1 MRTVAAFAAFVVVVM
16 LAAAPAEA
24 QSRDTVGW
32 ISVATGAGLLLAAFN
47 YEGDICP
54 DGYSTHRYQ
63 HQTTQCYYESPGPPY
78 DTDLRD
84 ASVRITFKRPGLMWA
99 GIGAIGLGAVLLTL
113 PENPV
118 TRDLGVQASPQR
130 FAVTRRFGW

>member
-1 MRTVAAFAAFVVVVM
+1 MRTVAAFATFVVAAM

-32 ISVATGAGLLLAAFN
+32 ISVAAGAGLLAAAFN

-54 DGYSTHRYQ
+54 DGYSRHTYQ
-63 HQTTQCYYESPGPPY
+63 HQQTQCYYQSPDPPF
-78 DTDLRD
+78 DTDLRN
-84 ASVRITFKRPGLMWA
+84 ASVRVTFKRPGLMWA
-99 GIGAIGLGAVLLTL
+99 GIGAIGLGAVLVTL
-113 PENPV
+113 PENRV
-118 TRDLGVQASPQR
+118 TRDLDVQVSPQR

>member
-1 MRTVAAFAAFVVVVM
+1 MRRVATIAAFV
-16 LAAAPAEA
+16 LAPLLAPAPAEA

-32 ISVATGAGLLLAAFN
+32 ISVATGAGLLAAAFN

-54 DGYSTHRYQ
+54 DGYSRHTYQ

-99 GIGAIGLGAVLLTL
+99 GVGAIGLGAVLLTL
-113 PENPV
+113 PENGV
-118 TRDLGVQASPQR
+118 TRDLDVQVSPQR